1 MNTALFHIKL
11 FSQICTITPWKL
23 IGYTGV
29 LLFAGRWL
37 VQVIASHR
45 VRRSHLPR
53 LFWYMSLSG
62 SVLLLSYFTFSDKN
76 DSVGILSNLFPATIA
91 AYNLFLERRHFRAET
106 NMHSPV
112 RGGSHPGASI
122 RQHPGDSSA
131 I

>member
-1 MNTALFHIKL
+1 MNDALFHIQM
-11 FSQICTITPWKL
+11 FGHTCTITIWKL

-45 VRRSHLPR
+45 VRRSHLPL

-62 SVLLLSYFTFSDKN
+62 SALLLSYFTFSEKN

-91 AYNLFLERRHFRAET
+91 AYNLFLEKRRFRADV
-106 NMHSPV
+106 NPHSPHPA
-112 RGGSHPGASI
+112 GS
-122 RQHPGDSSA
+122 
-131 I
+131 